1 VNIELDPRSPTGQQ
15 PARYR
20 EDGSY
25 SRQERY
31 SYQQQQNQDAYV
43 FNGSLPRSHVE
54 NTQVINTNIGSPQ
67 QHGEK
72 EFFLNIDNLPDNER
86 INNNYIFKSSSNQTN
101 EKVTKRQNK
110 AQYNGKDP
118 DFTMA
123 INQTMTMDYLPKQKK
138 KREERRVR
146 EEEYYS
152 EIPRI
157 ERGSYLI
164 KNSIDTTSAPQHI
177 DVVDTDDLE
186 SFVVEENTNLFDRK
200 YVTRRDNPGYMS
212 DEEEEVYIERKHQK
226 PAFTN
231 IFERVETTKEE
242 DVIDIPVSYKT
253 TSHEASFSKQAKK
266 PMQKID
272 RTDYEERI
280 TTSSHQRSE
289 PRMQTTTE
297 RVEITEHELER
308 LLKGAPPG
316 SVKQTINVEREE
328 EEILGPLP
336 ITHADGEESAADGL
350 LNFDTVSEK
359 VELGIVQGKA
369 QLTVKVRCERVVP
382 IRGVDDM
389 FKKSSVIVTRLI
401 DIDMEATRERR
412 HLLDNIM
419 SGASKRTLN
428 ESTGHVRHSSQK
440 MLNTKDTFQL
450 YKTFMA
456 MAEAEEGR
464 DTKGQMHVEKRL
476 EDERGVPDY
485 AEFDI
490 RTEDVDERVFGEPVE
505 MEFDTDDLERRL
517 ESQMMTNGITN
528 GTRLEAMP
536 NGRGHVIKGQ
546 DPDTISYR
554 SAASD
559 NSGIIY

>member
-1 VNIELDPRSPTGQQ
+1 
-15 PARYR
+15 
-20 EDGSY
+20 
-25 SRQERY
+25 
-31 SYQQQQNQDAYV
+31 
-43 FNGSLPRSHVE
+43 
-54 NTQVINTNIGSPQ
+54 
-67 QHGEK
+67 
-72 EFFLNIDNLPDNER
+72 
-86 INNNYIFKSSSNQTN
+86 
-101 EKVTKRQNK
+101 
-110 AQYNGKDP
+110 
-118 DFTMA
+118 
-123 INQTMTMDYLPKQKK
+123 
-138 KREERRVR
+138 
-146 EEEYYS
+146 
-152 EIPRI
+152 
-157 ERGSYLI
+157 
-164 KNSIDTTSAPQHI
+164 
-177 DVVDTDDLE
+177 
-186 SFVVEENTNLFDRK
+186 
-200 YVTRRDNPGYMS
+200 
-212 DEEEEVYIERKHQK
+212 
-226 PAFTN
+226 
-231 IFERVETTKEE
+231 
-242 DVIDIPVSYKT
+242 
-253 TSHEASFSKQAKK
+253 
-266 PMQKID
+266 
-272 RTDYEERI
+272 
-280 TTSSHQRSE
+280 
-289 PRMQTTTE
+289 MQTTTE
-297 RVEITEHELER
+297 KVEITEHDLER

-359 VELGIVQGKA
+359 VELGIVHGKA

-401 DIDMEATRERR
+401 EIDMEATRERR

-440 MLNTKDTFQL
+440 TLNTKDTFQL

-476 EDERGVPDY
+476 EDERGLPDH

-505 MEFDTDDLERRL
+505 MEYDTDDLERRL
-517 ESQMMTNGITN
+517 ETQMMTNGITN